1 MIISKKYFS
10 FFKNP
15 IDILDLICYNI
26 DKIKHR
32 RFYIMIINHYY
43 APKNCYNAII
53 KHQAVCAA
61 IKMVHKGVWSEEDI
75 KAFFNK
81 GK

>member
-1 MIISKKYFS
+1 MTTSKNILVFL
-10 FFKNP
+10 KNS
-15 IDILDLICYNI
+15 IDISDFICYNI

>member
-1 MIISKKYFS
+1 MTTSKNILVFL
-10 FFKNP
+10 KNP
-15 IDILDLICYNI
+15 IDILDFICYNI
-26 DKIKHR
+26 GKIKHG

>member
-1 MIISKKYFS
+1 
-10 FFKNP
+10 
-15 IDILDLICYNI
+15 
-26 DKIKHR
+26 
-32 RFYIMIINHYY
+32 MIINHYY
-43 APKNCYNAII
+43 APKNCYSAII